1 MRTPDFDRHPPQFGV
16 DEEEMSAVL
25 PPWELALSCKSEKFY
40 VGGAIQYCPV
50 GGAIMQALQYCP
62 VGGAIM
68 QALHCWRAIMQGL
81 QYCPVSSAII
91 QALHYW
97 IAM

>member
-1 MRTPDFDRHPPQFGV
+1 MRTPDFARHPPQFGV

-25 PPWELALSCKSEKFY
+25 PPWELALSCKYGKFY

-50 GGAIMQALQYCP
+50 GGAIMQAL
-62 VGGAIM
+62 
-68 QALHCWRAIMQGL
+68 HCWRALMQAL
-81 QYCPVSSAII
+81 QYCPVSAAII

-97 IAM
+97 MAI